1 MKVQLFQVLAA
12 TLPMLFWPGSVFLAQ
27 PPLDPEAT
35 PPTPETLQVGI
46 YQNPPKIFLDEEG
59 EPAGF
64 WVDILEEI
72 ARREQWTIAYVP
84 CEWEVCLRSLAS
96 GELDLMP
103 DVAHL
108 AERDQVF
115 EFNEEVVLSS
125 WSEIYAHPSV
135 IVNSLLDLDQKRV
148 AVLSSSVQEGDL
160 IAQARNFGLTLDLV
174 EVSSFAEM
182 FEQISSGTVDAGMVN
197 VFFGRW
203 NAQNYNVEPT
213 NLVFEPNQ
221 LYFAVPSGD
230 PKTLL
235 ARIDRQIQ
243 DLTADRNSIY
253 YQSNDR
259 WLYPHPHTLWIH
271 LQQSWKRVL
280 LVGLTI
286 ITVLFAVWIRILR
299 REILQRRAVEAQLLQ
314 SEQHYSSLISALPV
328 GIFRTEP
335 SGPNIYSNDR
345 CCEIVGRSPEECLG
359 YGWLSGL
366 HPEDHERISLA
377 WTEARE
383 TGSAFRQEYRFLR
396 PDGQVVW
403 VDGQCMPERNHQGE
417 IIGYVGSLTDIS
429 DRKRAEETLQT
440 QDERLRLAMKSA
452 GMTCWE
458 HNFKTREV
466 HLWGRY
472 TSDGWTPESWQTT
485 LDDFYLDIH
494 PEDREQV
501 QIAYA
506 LAVSKQ
512 TNVTMEYR
520 LLLPNHD
527 PLWLLSIGQVQRNA
541 QGRPDRMVGICLDI
555 TERKVMEAELRNSE
569 QRFRRAIENAPFPI
583 MIHAEDGEV
592 LQING
597 AWTSLTGYS
606 HADLPTTRH
615 WTTLAYGD
623 YAEDILDRIMT
634 QCYQLE
640 TRWDEGDFKIKTR
653 DGQERIWHFHTAPLG
668 LLHDGRRFVISMSID
683 MTHRR
688 QAEAALQEREAF
700 LRELTNSVPG
710 AIIHY
715 VIHPDGSDQV
725 IYMSPGCQDLW
736 EVQPQDLEKDA
747 KLLWNLVHP
756 EDLAAMQAS
765 ILASAEHL
773 TPWRWEWRI
782 TTAITR
788 KEKWVQGRG
797 NPQRSANGDV
807 IWTTVILD
815 ISDRKQAELAL
826 IQAKEEAEHASQY
839 KTSFLA
845 TMSHEIRTPMNG
857 VLGMLNLLNITP
869 LNETQRSY
877 LHMAEVSA
885 ESLLGLINDILDFS
899 KIEAG
904 KMDLEEIDFD
914 LLQELEDCT
923 QMMAPM
929 AYSKGLEFILA
940 VHSFPTAQLIGD
952 PRRFRQILTN
962 LVSNAIKF
970 TNQGTISLHLDF
982 DPEQQSPE
990 DDRQYWTI
998 AVTDTGIGIP
1008 QDKQDFLFDSFTQ
1021 VDASTTRQ
1029 YGGTGLGL
1037 AIVKQLCH
1045 LMGGTIH
1052 VHSQVDQ
1059 GSCFEVSI
1067 PLRVSAIR
1075 FPTPPKLPLQTVTV
1089 LLLEDHEMMLQ
1100 VLAEQLQQQG
1110 ATVLCASDLNQAQNR
1125 CQSLLHSPQGL
1136 EPQTK
1141 TKIDLAIV
1149 DEHLLDPQGVE
1160 WVQALQQHP
1169 SCQDLVVIR
1178 MTSVNDRILTNT
1190 PNLGERTCLVKPVT
1204 PTQLTQVLSQIYQ
1217 TIPPQPR
1224 FDPQHSLPTDS
1235 QEKSWDPTTRLLV
1248 VEDSPINQA
1257 VIQGFLDVLGVQ
1269 ADCAENGQ
1277 VALEML
1283 QQSTQTPYPLILM
1296 DCQMPELDGYE
1307 TTRKIR
1313 QGLAG
1318 EYYKEVAIIALT
1330 AHAMPHDREVCLG
1343 AGMNDYLVKPLALRD
1358 LDRTLNRWL
1367 DRSSPVQQNPTPLG
1381 AFSPNQSHLD
1391 LSANRSADTSATEA
1405 PLFDRHGL
1413 LDRADGH
1420 LDLAQMMCQRFLE
1433 GVPQSLQ
1440 ELKTL
1445 LKVEDIH
1452 TINLKDIER
1461 YAHRLKGSSSLIGAE
1476 CFCQE
1481 AARIE
1486 EIAKKN
1492 DRADVPQIMEMTQT
1506 LMVRFSQT
1514 KAEIDRW
1521 ITAER
1526 S

>member
-1 MKVQLFQVLAA
+1 MKVQLFHVLAA
-12 TLPMLFWPGSVFLAQ
+12 CLPILFWPGSVSLAQ
-27 PPLDPEAT
+27 SP
-35 PPTPETLQVGI
+35 PETLQVGI

-64 WVDILEEI
+64 WVDILQEI
-72 ARREQWTIAYVP
+72 ARREQWTIVYVP
-84 CEWEVCLRSLAS
+84 CEWEVCLRSLTS

-103 DVAHL
+103 DVAYS
-108 AERDQVF
+108 AERDQDF
-115 EFNEEVVLSS
+115 DFNQEVVLSS
-125 WSEIYAHPSV
+125 WSEVYVHPSV

-160 IAQARNFGLTLDLV
+160 LEQARNFGLTLHLV

-182 FEQISSGTVDAGMVN
+182 FEQISSGAVDAGMAN

-230 PKTLL
+230 PQALIPRL
-235 ARIDRQIQ
+235 DRQIQ

-253 YQSNDR
+253 YRSNDR
-259 WLYPHPHTLWIH
+259 WLHPHPHTLWIH

-280 LVGLTI
+280 LVGLTTI
-286 ITVLFAVWIRILR
+286 IGLFAIWIRTLR
-299 REILQRRAVEAQLLQ
+299 REILQRRTVEAQLLQ
-314 SEQHYSSLISALPV
+314 SQQDYSSLVSALPV
-328 GIFRTEP
+328 GIFRADAH
-335 SGPNIYSNDR
+335 GQNIYSNDR
-345 CCEIVGRSPEECLG
+345 CCEIVGLSPEECLG

-366 HPEDHERISLA
+366 HPEDQERIRLA
-377 WTEARE
+377 WAEAQQ
-383 TGSAFRQEYRFLR
+383 TDSPFRQEYRFLK
-396 PDGQVVW
+396 PNGQVVW
-403 VDGQCMPERNHQGE
+403 VDGQCEPERNPQGE

-429 DRKRAEETLQT
+429 DRKQAEYTLQI
-440 QDERLRLAMKSA
+440 QDERLRLAMQSA

-458 HNFKTREV
+458 HNFKTREIN
-466 HLWGRY
+466 LWGRY
-472 TSDGWTPESWQTT
+472 TPEGWTPESWLVT
-485 LDDFYLDIH
+485 LEDFYQDIH

-520 LLLPNHD
+520 LLLPDHE

-555 TERKVMEAELRNSE
+555 TARKVMEAELRNSE

-623 YAEDILDRIMT
+623 YAEDILARIMT

-640 TRWDEGDFKIKTR
+640 TRWDEGDFQIKTR
-653 DGQERIWHFHTAPLG
+653 DGQKRIWHFHTAPLG
-668 LLHDGRRFVISMSID
+668 LLPDGRRFVISMAID

-688 QAEAALQEREAF
+688 QAEAALREREAF

-715 VIHPDGSDQV
+715 VLHADGSDRV
-725 IYMSPGCQDLW
+725 MYMSPGCQDLW

-747 KLLWNLVHP
+747 QLLWNLVHP

-788 KEKWVQGRG
+788 QEKWVQGRG
-797 NPQRSANGDV
+797 NPQRLANGEV
-807 IWTTVILD
+807 VWTTVILD

-826 IQAKEEAEHASQY
+826 LKAKEEAEQASQY

-877 LHMAEVSA
+877 LHMAQVSA
-885 ESLLGLINDILDFS
+885 ESLLALINDILDFS

-914 LLQELEDCT
+914 LLQELEDCAQT
-923 QMMAPM
+923 MATM

-940 VHSFPTAQLIGD
+940 VHSFPTARLLGD
-952 PRRFRQILTN
+952 PRRLRQILTN

-970 TNQGTISLHLDF
+970 TNQGTITLDL
-982 DPEQQSPE
+982 DCPPAKQSPE

-1008 QDKQDFLFDSFTQ
+1008 QEKQDFLFDSFTQ

-1045 LMGGTIH
+1045 LMGGTIQ
-1052 VHSQVDQ
+1052 VHSQVEQ
-1059 GSCFEVSI
+1059 GSCFEVTI
-1067 PLRVSAIR
+1067 PLRASTIEI
-1075 FPTPPKLPLQTVTV
+1075 PTLPKLPLQNVTV

-1100 VLAEQLQQQG
+1100 ILTEQLQQQG
-1110 ATVLCASDLNQAQNR
+1110 ANVLCASDLNQAQNL
-1125 CQSLLHSPQGL
+1125 CQPLLHSPQISD
-1136 EPQTK
+1136 

-1149 DEHLLDPQGVE
+1149 DEHLLDNQGVE
-1160 WVQALQQHP
+1160 WVNTLQKHP
-1169 SCQDLVVIR
+1169 SCPDLAVIR
-1178 MTSVNDRILTNT
+1178 MTSVNDRILTNA
-1190 PNLGERTCLVKPVT
+1190 PNLAERACLVKPVT
-1204 PTQLTQVLSQIYQ
+1204 PRQLTQVLSQIYGALS
-1217 TIPPQPR
+1217 PLPH
-1224 FDPQHSLPTDS
+1224 FDPQQNLPT
-1235 QEKSWDPTTRLLV
+1235 EAPENPWDPSTRLLV
-1248 VEDSPINQA
+1248 VEDSTINQA
-1257 VIQGFLDVLGVQ
+1257 VIHGFLEVLGLQ

-1277 VALEML
+1277 VALEVL
-1283 QQSTQTPYPLILM
+1283 RQSTQTPYPLILM

-1318 EYYKEVAIIALT
+1318 ECYRQVPIIALT
-1330 AHAMPHDREVCLG
+1330 AHAMPSDRAVCLA

-1358 LDRTLNRWL
+1358 LDRTLRRWL
-1367 DRSSPVQQNPTPLG
+1367 DRSPQTKNSTPSWSFPNPK
-1381 AFSPNQSHLD
+1381 PNSLD
-1391 LSANRSADTSATEA
+1391 RPATEV
-1405 PLFDRHGL
+1405 PLFDHQGL
-1413 LDRADGH
+1413 LDRAEGH
-1420 LDLAQMMCQRFLE
+1420 LDLAQKMCQRFLE

-1440 ELKTL
+1440 ELRTL
-1445 LKVEDIH
+1445 LNAEDIQ
-1452 TINLKDIER
+1452 TINLTDVER

-1476 CFCQE
+1476 FFRQQ

-1492 DRADVPQIMEMTQT
+1492 DRADLPQIMEMAQA
-1506 LMVRFSQT
+1506 LMIRFAQT

-1521 ITAER
+1521 ITPEP
-1526 S
+1526 